1 MSSVIISGPVHYFSS
16 IEIINPSLPP
26 SRATS
31 GLTIAVSCSI
41 TGGIVLMIIMLCLVI
56 IVVKLKVKSRS
67 HIKKSKINNTSNIV
81 NNQEYDEVFPT
92 DSVMVSWDIAK
103 SIDLKENQAYGKIN
117 HSKIDFNVNSNVAYG
132 KSSGSDIK
140 MVAMDA
146 NIAYNTVESNKMVR
160 VYIHVYTI
168 TKLSK

>member
-26 SRATS
+26 SLATS

-41 TGGIVLMIIMLCLVI
+41 TGGIVLMIIVLCIVI

-67 HIKKSKINNTSNIV
+67 HIKKSKINNTIV
-81 NNQEYDEVFPT
+81 NSQENYEVVPT
-92 DSVMVSWDIAK
+92 DSVTVSCDIAQ
-103 SIDLKENQAYGKIN
+103 SMDTKENQAYGKIN
-117 HSKIDFNVNSNVAYG
+117 HSKIDFINSNVAYG
-132 KSSGSDIK
+132 KSSGSDIN

-146 NIAYNTVESNKMVR
+146 NIAYNTVENNKMVR
-160 VYIHVYTI
+160 VHIYVYTI
-168 TKLSK
+168 TKHSK